1 MGNQVVEQ
9 EIILNEFLDDR
20 ECSGKPERIVLPD
33 GFNVAAPQ

>member
-9 EIILNEFLDDR
+9 EIILNEFLDDK